1 MAQTE
6 KLPFGESNWD
16 YFPDLLQNRIQYLA
30 DRSLHSE
37 RMRLVCQSFELY
49 EKWRNQQRWVM
60 ENFPNFPE
68 IIICMNDF
76 NIENG
81 KSPFLLNHKFAINVC
96 KVFHLKLFCR
106 NIFLFVKVHV
116 LKILK
121 ILLIF
126 IEVFSKMMNTIVIMT
141 IMVIIRK

>member
-1 MAQTE
+1 
-6 KLPFGESNWD
+6 
-16 YFPDLLQNRIQYLA
+16 
-30 DRSLHSE
+30 
-37 RMRLVCQSFELY
+37 
-49 EKWRNQQRWVM
+49 M
-60 ENFPNFPE
+60 ENFPHFPE

-81 KSPFLLNHKFAINVC
+81 KSPFLLNHKYAINVC
-96 KVFHLKLFCR
+96 KAFHRKLFCR

-126 IEVFSKMMNTIVIMT
+126 IEVFSKMMNTIIIMT
-141 IMVIIRK
+141 IMMTIRK